1 MPLFSKREVL
11 ILVKKLKSLIFFLI
25 FVLFF
30 EGALSDTLKDYQN
43 KLKSIEKNKKKT
55 EQKIAEIKNKQQQV
69 LDQIDDIDKKID
81 ETKSQ
86 IELLKNNIFIVERKI
101 KDTQN
106 QLQQERA
113 KKEEYYQKFK
123 ERIRVI
129 YEMNNV
135 SVSYIEILLDS
146 KSLSDFFTRMYL
158 FNDIIEYDK
167 QILNEYTKT
176 IESIKAKEA
185 ELILLKRDLN
195 SKKIKLE
202 NYQNSL
208 IAEQQEKK
216 ELLSNLEREKDKLES
231 ILDELER
238 VSNELSKKIKEILAR
253 QKTRRIYSGG
263 KLLWP
268 LDGYYEISS
277 YFGMRFHPIL
287 KKNKMH
293 TGIDIAAPYGTRVLA
308 AADGDVILAGWISG
322 YGKTIILDNGSGI
335 STLYGHL
342 SSINVSVGQ
351 KVKKGECIG
360 NVGSTGYSTGPH
372 LHFEVRINGDVVD
385 PLNYLK

>member
-1 MPLFSKREVL
+1 MFKKSSFLVLFLVFVL
-11 ILVKKLKSLIFFLI
+11 I
-25 FVLFF
+25 F
-30 EGALSDTLKDYQN
+30 EVAVSDTLRDYQN
-43 KLKSIEKNKKKT
+43 KLKSVEKDKKVT
-55 EQKIAEIKNKQQQV
+55 QKKIVEIKNRQQQL
-69 LDQIDDIDKKID
+69 LDQIDEIDKKID
-81 ETKSQ
+81 RTKNQ
-86 IELLKNNIFIVERKI
+86 IEFLKNNILIVENKI
-101 KDTQN
+101 KNTVK
-106 QLQQERA
+106 QLQIQQA
-113 KKEEYYQKFK
+113 KKEAYYQKFK
-123 ERIRVI
+123 DRIRAI

-135 SVSYIEILLDS
+135 SVSYVEILLDS
-146 KSLSDFFTRMYL
+146 KNLSDFFTRMYL

-176 IESIKAKEA
+176 IEEIKKKKT
-185 ELILLKRDLN
+185 ELVLLKQDLN
-195 SKKIKLE
+195 EKKKELE
-202 NYQNSL
+202 VNQYSL

-216 ELLSNLEREKDKLES
+216 KLLTYLEKEQNRLEK
-231 ILDELER
+231 ILDELEEI
-238 VSNELSKKIKEILAR
+238 SNELSKKIKEILAK
-253 QKTRRIYSGG
+253 QKTKRIYSGG

-268 LDGYYEISS
+268 VDGYYDITS

-293 TGIDIAAPYGTRVLA
+293 TGIDIGAPYNARVLA

-335 STLYGHL
+335 STLYAHL

-351 KVKKGECIG
+351 KVKRGECIG

>member
-1 MPLFSKREVL
+1 MVR
-11 ILVKKLKSLIFFLI
+11 KLKIVILFLV

-30 EGALSDTLKDYQN
+30 ESAISDTLKDYQN
-43 KLKSIEKNKKKT
+43 KLKSVEKNKKKT
-55 EQKIAEIKNKQQQV
+55 QQKITEIKNKQQQV
-69 LDQIDDIDKKID
+69 LDQIDDIDREID
-81 ETKSQ
+81 KTKSQ
-86 IELLKNNIFIVERKI
+86 IDLLKNNILIVENRI
-101 KDTQN
+101 KDTQE
-106 QLQQERA
+106 QLQHEQA
-113 KKEEYYQKFK
+113 KKEAYYQKFK
-123 ERIRVI
+123 DRIRAI

-146 KSLSDFFTRMYL
+146 KNLSDFFTRMYL

-167 QILNEYTKT
+167 QILNEYAKSIENIKKKKT
-176 IESIKAKEA
+176 ELVLLRQDLNNKKA
-185 ELILLKRDLN
+185 ELEK
-195 SKKIKLE
+195 
-202 NYQNSL
+202 YQNSL
-208 IAEQQEKK
+208 IVEQQEKK
-216 ELLSNLEREKDKLES
+216 KFLSDLEKEQDKLENM
-231 ILDELER
+231 LDELER

-253 QKTRRIYSGG
+253 QKTKRIYSGG

-268 LDGYYEISS
+268 LEGYYDISS

-308 AADGDVILAGWISG
+308 AADGDVILAGWVSG

-335 STLYGHL
+335 STLYAHL

>member
-1 MPLFSKREVL
+1 VR
-11 ILVKKLKSLIFFLI
+11 KLKIVILFLV

-30 EGALSDTLKDYQN
+30 ESAISDTLKDYQN
-43 KLKSIEKNKKKT
+43 KLKSVEKNKKKT
-55 EQKIAEIKNKQQQV
+55 QQKITEIKNKQQQV
-69 LDQIDDIDKKID
+69 LDQIDDIDRKID
-81 ETKSQ
+81 KTKSQ
-86 IELLKNNIFIVERKI
+86 IDLLKNNILIVENRI
-101 KDTQN
+101 KDTQE
-106 QLQQERA
+106 QLQHEQA
-113 KKEEYYQKFK
+113 KKEAYYQKFK
-123 ERIRVI
+123 DRIRAI
-129 YEMNNV
+129 YEINNV

-146 KSLSDFFTRMYL
+146 KNLSDFFTRMYL

-167 QILNEYTKT
+167 QILNEYAKSIENIKKKKT
-176 IESIKAKEA
+176 ELVLLRQDLNNKKA
-185 ELILLKRDLN
+185 ELEK
-195 SKKIKLE
+195 
-202 NYQNSL
+202 YQNSL
-208 IAEQQEKK
+208 IVEQQEKK
-216 ELLSNLEREKDKLES
+216 KFLSDLEKEQDKLENM
-231 ILDELER
+231 LDELER

-253 QKTRRIYSGG
+253 QKTKRIYSGG

-268 LDGYYEISS
+268 IEGYYDISS

-308 AADGDVILAGWISG
+308 AADGDVILAGWVSG

-335 STLYGHL
+335 STLYAHL
-342 SSINVSVGQ
+342 SSINVSVAQ

-360 NVGSTGYSTGPH
+360 NVGSTGYSTGPN